1 MQTPVRSYTAQ
12 DVFSALGYADPML
25 AARQQARMLLLG
37 RLAHY
42 EAETQYLQA
51 KWRCTLDEMRT
62 RYEAGGT
69 EDFQVDD
76 DYQQWQWLTDAITT
90 VKAQLNAVSEG

>member
-12 DVFSALGYADPML
+12 DVFNALGYADPML
-25 AARQQARMLLLG
+25 AARQQARMVLLG

-51 KWRCTLDEMRT
+51 KWHCTLDEMR
-62 RYEAGGT
+62 A
-69 EDFQVDD
+69 
-76 DYQQWQWLTDAITT
+76 L
-90 VKAQLNAVSEG
+90 

>member
-1 MQTPVRSYTAQ
+1 MQTPARSYTAQ

-42 EAETQYLQA
+42 ETETQTLQA
-51 KWRCTLDEMRT
+51 KWHCTLDEMRA
-62 RYEAGGT
+62 RYEAVGA
-69 EDFQVDD
+69 EDFESDD
-76 DYQQWQWLTDAITT
+76 DYQQWQWFADAITT
-90 VKAQLNAVSEG
+90 VQAQLNAVSET